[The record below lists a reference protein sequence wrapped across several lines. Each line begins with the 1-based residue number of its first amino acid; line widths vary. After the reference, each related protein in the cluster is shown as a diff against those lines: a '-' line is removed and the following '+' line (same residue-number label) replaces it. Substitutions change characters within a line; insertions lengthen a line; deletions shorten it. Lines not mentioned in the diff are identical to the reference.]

1 MVVNNFLKTLRLL
14 GLSRENVPR
23 DVDKPSD
30 WNSDDYRIRQ
40 NIRRGTLKNTG
51 GYADYNNEKAE
62 QADRGSAFVRRPYF
76 GLPISRKRYE
86 DFLNNRNLFGSLLV
100 EWEEEDNPLKR
111 RQLIQRY
118 SDRYGFKNN
127 PIYRDYIEQLEFYD
141 DGDFKHSI
149 GIGTKEKGPA
159 SSFSPKTRSDWR
171 NYITE
176 AMGAAEDYFRPD
188 KAREV

>member
-1 MVVNNFLKTLRLL
+1 MIVNSFLKTLRSL
-14 GLSRENVPR
+14 GLNKESVPR
-23 DVDKPSD
+23 NIDKPTD
-30 WNSDDYRIRQ
+30 WDEDGFRKRQ

-51 GYADYNNEKAE
+51 NYADYDPEKAE
-62 QADRGSAFVRRPYF
+62 QADRGSAFTKRPYF

-86 DFLNNRNLFGSLLV
+86 DFLNNKNLFGSLLV

-118 SDRYGFKNN
+118 SDRYGFRNN
-127 PIYRDYIEQLEFYD
+127 PIYRDYLDTLEYYD
-141 DGDFKHSI
+141 EGDFKHSI
-149 GIGTKEKGPA
+149 GIDTGEKGPA

-176 AMGAAEDYFRPD
+176 AMGEAENYFYPD
-188 KAREV
+188 KVREA